1 MAVRRHLP
9 LLAALACFVG
19 LVVAGVLA
27 LALPAAHERD
37 AAMLHGFVGL
47 DRPSVHRAIWVV
59 AHLGDTLPYACAGA
73 AVHRR
78 GAGPATGLARAGRG
92 VPAGGDR
99 RHDAGA
105 QARAGPAA
113 PRALAARAGRDEL
126 VAQRAL
132 DRRHDPRPVRRP
144 RGPAGAA
151 GGGRDARRRLRR
163 RRGLR
168 GPRPRLALPVRR
180 ARRVP
185 RRRAVDVAGRRRAAP
200 RRGARARRPSAY
212 GSRWRAWPAARVSSP
227 RSYSECAPTPWRSTP
242 PSARP
247 SPPARSP
254 SRCSRSCW

>member
-1 MAVRRHLP
+1 
-9 LLAALACFVG
+9 
-19 LVVAGVLA
+19 
-27 LALPAAHERD
+27 
-37 AAMLHGFVGL
+37 MLHGFVGARSAQRAPRDL
-47 DRPSVHRAIWVV
+47 VPGPPRRHAALRVRRP
-59 AHLGDTLPYACAGA
+59 

-78 GAGPATGLARAGRG
+78 GARPATGLAGAGRG

-99 RHDAGA
+99 RHHAGA

-113 PRALAARAGRDEL
+113 PRALAARAGRHEL

-151 GGGRDARRRLRR
+151 GGGRHARRRLRR

-180 ARRVP
+180 ARRLP
-185 RRRAVDVAGRRRAAP
+185 RGRAVDVAGRRRRCTAS
-200 RRGARARRPSAY
+200 RRPSPRAVRC
-212 GSRWRAWPAARVSSP
+212 GSRWPAWPPARASSP
-227 RSYSECAPTPWRSTP
+227 PWCSACAPTPWRSTP